1 MKSKLLLI
9 TALLLAGCT
18 TTQQAQFKADLVATA
33 PLVEAAASAAGG
45 QYGPAAASVYGM
57 MVAAYAGQ
65 PVVPGAGNVAIG
77 TAVQSALPAGAQT
90 GPVAAALLQAT
101 AGQLT
106 AKVP

>member
-1 MKSKLLLI
+1 MKRILLI
-9 TALLLAGCT
+9 TTLLLAGCT

-57 MVAAYAGQ
+57 MVQAYAGNT
-65 PVVPGAGNVAIG
+65 PVSQGASSAAIG
-77 TAVQSALPAGAQT
+77 TAVQSVLPAGAQT

-101 AGQLT
+101 AGQLA
-106 AKVP
+106 AKAP